1 MSARSRALGIRTRA
15 VALAAATLTTTGLG
29 VVTGVAAA
37 PAHASPAAPAATWW
51 DVGNYGT
58 HPKCINAGQEYE
70 REGWPY
76 RCIYVSGAGWVLEI
90 WQ

>member
-1 MSARSRALGIRTRA
+1 MSAQSRTMGLRTRA
-15 VALAAATLTTTGLG
+15 ATIATAALMTTGL
-29 VVTGVAAA
+29 GVAAA
-37 PAHASPAAPAATWW
+37 PAQASAAAPAATWW
-51 DVGNYGT
+51 YAGNYGT